1 MQRYANVVQP
11 FSALVVPHNT
21 DAPVVRRILFR
32 LCNQSESAKG
42 STAVKSSFLVVTGI
56 PEFSSAFAS
65 T

>member
-1 MQRYANVVQP
+1 
-11 FSALVVPHNT
+11 
-21 DAPVVRRILFR
+21 LFR